1 MTELSGC
8 RNDSGRRR
16 NWRKYISNSG
26 WFPGIGRLE
35 REGELVEIARIELLR
50 VLAET
55 YSYFLLF
62 FFIAKIWNRIF
73 FWHCFI
79 SLHFLKKWKVGRA
92 GRDCEEGCFKITK
105 IISDQKYFNLDDFLE
120 KWEGGRAGR
129 DCWERNGKVL
139 VWIIETGIKGE
150 HPQTSRDRNLIS
162 SSPDH
167 YTFCGY
173 FTGEI
178 EVKPNRFHFWCG
190 YFHWGDESW
199 FELLR

>member
-62 FFIAKIWNRIF
+62 FFHCKNLKSHFLLALFYKLTFPQKVKSRESWQRLRGRVFQNYQNYLRSKIFQLGRFPRKVRGRESWERLLGEEWKGAGLNYWDRDKGRTPPDLERQKLDFLIARP
-73 FWHCFI
+73 
-79 SLHFLKKWKVGRA
+79 LHFL
-92 GRDCEEGCFKITK
+92 
-105 IISDQKYFNLDDFLE
+105 
-120 KWEGGRAGR
+120 
-129 DCWERNGKVL
+129 
-139 VWIIETGIKGE
+139 WI
-150 HPQTSRDRNLIS
+150 
-162 SSPDH
+162 
-167 YTFCGY
+167 
-173 FTGEI
+173 
-178 EVKPNRFHFWCG
+178 
-190 YFHWGDESW
+190 FHWWDWSQTK
-199 FELLR
+199 